1 MSGSVTGYPV
11 AKHRPPPPD
20 AQPTRDRI
28 DLRGEPAWIAR
39 VQRQANRLGI
49 SLSDYIRQAVTLRV
63 EEDEATEPPAAAKGE

>member
-1 MSGSVTGYPV
+1 MTGLLTDFTTV
-11 AKHRPPPPD
+11 AKPRPLKIEPEPPP
-20 AQPTRDRI
+20 PTRDRI

-63 EEDEATEPPAAAKGE
+63 EHDEARSPVAD